1 LNSDRIKQIFGSY
14 TVDILL
20 QEAQLRVANLCS
32 QHGQQMICRTLAVT
46 LFSETLP
53 TALKTAD
60 QQIRAGASIGETF
73 RDLGFVT
80 HKRNTHWCV
89 AEAGEQF
96 ARLTGGEVNPGSPIA
111 VRLYSLVVEI
121 VGYDAAENE
130 YATIAEAYHPN
141 HESIRLESP
150 SCDDDLAM
158 PDKHREALQRLK
170 AAL

>member
-14 TVDILL
+14 AVDILL

-32 QHGQQMICRTLAVT
+32 QHGGQMICRTLAVT
-46 LFSETLP
+46 LFSQTLP
-53 TALKTAD
+53 AALKTAD

-80 HKRNTHWCV
+80 HKRNTYWCV
-89 AEAGEQF
+89 AKAGEQF
-96 ARLTGGEVNPGSPIA
+96 ARLTGGEVLPGSPIA

-121 VGYDAAENE
+121 AENDATEGE
-130 YATIAEAYHPN
+130 YATIAEAYHPA
-141 HESIRLESP
+141 HEPIRPESH
-150 SCDDDLAM
+150 SCDADPAM
-158 PDKHREALQRLK
+158 PGKHREAFLRLT